1 MAKTQFIDLEGT
13 AYWARVFEDNRDMTG
28 YKPSPDV
35 EGPYEACEGAYTVD
49 LYLEPDQADKLKK
62 AGSAKKGSI
71 DENGFKVRLIRKHI
85 GPFKD
90 ASGPPKVMKEDGS
103 VWDFEEDGPIGNGSK
118 VKARVSVYPTKMVP
132 GTRLESLKVVE
143 HVPMEQRD
151 EEDIP
156 F

>member
-1 MAKTQFIDLEGT
+1 MATKFIDLEGT

-35 EGPYEACEGAYTVD
+35 EGAYENCGGAYTVD
-49 LYLEPDQADKLKK
+49 LYLEPDQADKLKD

-71 DENGFKVRLIRKHI
+71 DENGFKVRLIRKHE
-85 GPFKD
+85 GPFEA
-90 ASGPPKVMKEDGS
+90 ASGPPKVVKDDGTP
-103 VWDFEEDGPIGNGSK
+103 WDFEDDGPIGNGSK
-118 VKARVSVYPTKMVP
+118 VKVRVSVYPTKMQP
-132 GTRLESLKVVE
+132 GTRLESMKVVE
-143 HVPMEQRD
+143 HVPMEKRD